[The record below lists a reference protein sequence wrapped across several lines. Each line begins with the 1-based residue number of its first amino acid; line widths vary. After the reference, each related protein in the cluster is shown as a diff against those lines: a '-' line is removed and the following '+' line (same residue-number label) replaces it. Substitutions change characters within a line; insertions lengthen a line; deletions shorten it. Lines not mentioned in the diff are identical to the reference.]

1 MKLTPAQERDSLQK
15 LSITDLKHRISLAEC
30 VIMDAIKES
39 AGATAI
45 REVIRQRDQ
54 IVKVLK
60 DKRAKKRKPGG
71 VVIQLQ
77 PLNILA
83 RRQAMGGK

>member
-1 MKLTPAQERDSLQK
+1 MKLTPAQERDSLMK
-15 LSITDLKHRISLAEC
+15 LSITELKHRISLAEC
-30 VIMDAIKES
+30 VIMDGIKECAS
-39 AGATAI
+39 AASI
-45 REVIRQRDQ
+45 KEVMRQRNQ

-60 DKRAKKRKPGG
+60 DKRTRKRKPGG

-77 PLNILA
+77 PLNLLV